1 MEDAN
6 VTRVKSG
13 WLLVCWRVSSHTAR
27 GKNHMYILIDGARS
41 LISLN
46 NFFSSFKKKY
56 GRKKISEKNENE

>member
-1 MEDAN
+1 
-6 VTRVKSG
+6 
-13 WLLVCWRVSSHTAR
+13 
-27 GKNHMYILIDGARS
+27 MYILIDGARS